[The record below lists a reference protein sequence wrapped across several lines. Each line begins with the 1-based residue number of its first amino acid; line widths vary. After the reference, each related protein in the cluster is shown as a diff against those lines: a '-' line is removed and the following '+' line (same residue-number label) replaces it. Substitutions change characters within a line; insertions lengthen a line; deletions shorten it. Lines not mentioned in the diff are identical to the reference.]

1 MTSGARV
8 IDTLI
13 PEFDKALRA
22 VFASAPTRRPM
33 PGADLPEA
41 ERPRIEVM
49 NPGGPAFGAR
59 HAALKQEKGA
69 AFTICDLQPPV
80 RQP

>member
-1 MTSGARV
+1 M

-22 VFASAPTRRPM
+22 VFASAPTRRTM

-41 ERPRIEVM
+41 ELSDDRETPCCRPDA
-49 NPGGPAFGAR
+49 G
-59 HAALKQEKGA
+59 
-69 AFTICDLQPPV
+69 QPL
-80 RQP
+80 R